1 MAFMLFFSGSAYQE
15 EVVHRRWGR
24 FILPLATRA
33 CKIFSWTGGP
43 LIKEGIGEEQI
54 GREII
59 KAVEEK
65 ALAERAWGLRNIQL
79 PFDRVATLPS
89 LLREQGFAASDRAT
103 FHINLEQPQEQLWDN
118 LKKAARKAVKKCQR
132 QAVEVRCVESHADLE
147 RYYRLLLK
155 TRQQMGFYI
164 NPFHV
169 HEKRWEH
176 LHKNGAM
183 EIFMAEQDG
192 ELLAGLGILFFNG
205 LMTEIGAAQ
214 AEKCRLEGIYAGD
227 ALKWAIIQ
235 WGQAQGMRSYDLAGV
250 NPDIVGADEKQKN
263 IYRFKEKWGGE
274 LVKYGNFGKHYSI
287 GQRLQLLRKQ

>member
-1 MAFMLFFSGSAYQE
+1 MEIRILSEVDESEWNQSICSFARGGIEQSTHWANFLNRTWGLEPHYLLAYEAQNPVAFMLFFSGSAYQE

-192 ELLAGLGILFFNG
+192 ELLAGLGILFFN
-205 LMTEIGAAQ
+205 
-214 AEKCRLEGIYAGD
+214 
-227 ALKWAIIQ
+227 
-235 WGQAQGMRSYDLAGV
+235 
-250 NPDIVGADEKQKN
+250 
-263 IYRFKEKWGGE
+263 
-274 LVKYGNFGKHYSI
+274 
-287 GQRLQLLRKQ
+287 